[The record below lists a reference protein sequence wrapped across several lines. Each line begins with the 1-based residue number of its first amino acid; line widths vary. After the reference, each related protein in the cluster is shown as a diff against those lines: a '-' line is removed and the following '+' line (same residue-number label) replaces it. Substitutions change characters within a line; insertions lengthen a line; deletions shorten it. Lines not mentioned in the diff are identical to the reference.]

1 MFRSVHLENEPIT
14 VIIDYVESPSEED
27 SIKYSPIHDSYNL
40 SKGGDEEIFTVS
52 SERLPC
58 MLKTNGYEMTT
69 TGVSNPP
76 MPHCGKCSKST
87 SPDLC
92 EKTKFSA
99 IKGIENGNKT
109 QNMKCN
115 SSAKN
120 AKLDEHQNDK
130 KSNGCHWTCGT
141 KMFSKSE
148 KVILTKCYYFK
159 HSNDLINLVVFDQF
173 F

>member
-27 SIKYSPIHDSYNL
+27 SKKYSPIHDSYNL

-58 MLKTNGYEMTT
+58 MLKTNGPDMT
-69 TGVSNPP
+69 TGVSNYTMPP
-76 MPHCGKCSKST
+76 CGKCSKST
-87 SPDLC
+87 SPDVC

-99 IKGIENGNKT
+99 IKGIKNGNKT
-109 QNMKCN
+109 QNIKCN
-115 SSAKN
+115 SSPKN
-120 AKLDEHQNDK
+120 TKLDEHQNDK
-130 KSNGCHWTCGT
+130 KSSGCHWTCGT

-148 KVILTKCYYFK
+148 KVI
-159 HSNDLINLVVFDQF
+159 DDWLIFQSF
-173 F
+173 